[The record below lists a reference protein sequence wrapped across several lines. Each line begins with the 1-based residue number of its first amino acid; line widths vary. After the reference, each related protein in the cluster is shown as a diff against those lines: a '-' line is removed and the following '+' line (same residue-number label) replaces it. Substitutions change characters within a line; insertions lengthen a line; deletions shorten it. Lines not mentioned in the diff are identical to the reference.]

1 MRPKQASAIP
11 PRNPKRGS
19 IENGPN
25 IADISSGLRPITDDN
40 ITTNVSELTKMIV
53 PIIASFF
60 PVGFNAGC
68 FVLSR

>member
-1 MRPKQASAIP
+1 MQASANP

-19 IENGPN
+19 IEKGPN
-25 IADISSGLRPITDDN
+25 IADISSELRPITDDN
-40 ITTNVSELTKMIV
+40 ITPNVNELTKVIV

-68 FVLSR
+68 FVLLR

>member
-1 MRPKQASAIP
+1 MSPKQASASP

-19 IENGPN
+19 IENDGPSM
-25 IADISSGLRPITDDN
+25 ADISSGVDITA
-40 ITTNVSELTKMIV
+40 NVIELTKMTV

-68 FVLSR
+68 FVLFR